1 MNNVDFKKI
10 RNQFKSMIQSFDESK
25 ISNQKIFSVSLNLEN
40 DSKNFLN
47 KFSSGYYPIFFSND
61 KFSAFSLLKEHSFS
75 FYKEDDS
82 KIQKEEMINLISNAL
97 FINSKN
103 DYKTF
108 IFGGFN
114 FDLNES
120 NNDIWEGVPIGDFT
134 LPRYIFIDSKLIIN
148 IFLKNKPT
156 KIKIEEII
164 YKYINVLEEILFKT
178 DQSTIKSKLLKIS
191 NFTSKDSYFS
201 KVKDLL
207 KNLKEDNSELM
218 KVVFSRIKKASFSH
232 KIPLIAIYK
241 NLISNHAGNMNFLY
255 TIKDNISIIGS
266 TPELI
271 LSKLNN
277 QIKSESIAGT
287 NYIKKT
293 DEFVLD
299 EKEIIEQKIV
309 TDYIINFL
317 NKNAVDIKYNNRPQ
331 IKKSSNIE
339 HLCTSF
345 SAILDTNK
353 NIFDLLNDLHPTPAI
368 GGFPK
373 QEAINL
379 IRNKKENR
387 GWYGGPI
394 GWIDNNLDGHF
405 FLNIR
410 SGLGINSELYLFS
423 GSGITDKSKSDNEW
437 SETEQKFN
445 LMIESL

>member
-97 FINSKN
+97 FINSKK

-191 NFTSKDSYFS
+191 NFTSSRLKMLVISY
-201 KVKDLL
+201 
-207 KNLKEDNSELM
+207 
-218 KVVFSRIKKASFSH
+218 
-232 KIPLIAIYK
+232 
-241 NLISNHAGNMNFLY
+241 
-255 TIKDNISIIGS
+255 
-266 TPELI
+266 
-271 LSKLNN
+271 
-277 QIKSESIAGT
+277 IKSG
-287 NYIKKT
+287 
-293 DEFVLD
+293 
-299 EKEIIEQKIV
+299 
-309 TDYIINFL
+309 FL
-317 NKNAVDIKYNNRPQ
+317 K
-331 IKKSSNIE
+331 
-339 HLCTSF
+339 
-345 SAILDTNK
+345 
-353 NIFDLLNDLHPTPAI
+353 
-368 GGFPK
+368 
-373 QEAINL
+373 
-379 IRNKKENR
+379 
-387 GWYGGPI
+387 
-394 GWIDNNLDGHF
+394 
-405 FLNIR
+405 
-410 SGLGINSELYLFS
+410 SGLSVPYLS
-423 GSGITDKSKSDNEW
+423 IDSS
-437 SETEQKFN
+437 
-445 LMIESL
+445 